1 MKFLNP
7 ARPASPR
14 TSNSRD
20 ETERRIPKPDEAT
33 AVKRVHTEPVF
44 QECRAAGMPAAVFR
58 FFL

>member
-20 ETERRIPKPDEAT
+20 ETGRRIPKPDEAT
-33 AVKRVHTEPVF
+33 TVKRVHAEPVF
-44 QECRAAGMPAAVFR
+44 
-58 FFL
+58 